1 MADVEFRGQRDFRDD
16 FRQVRKPMALLVGS
30 DDEMIADAYAPL
42 LRSLRPDIAVQVIPG
57 VGHIGPTT
65 EPTALAAIRAVF
77 TNDPVASAR

>member
-1 MADVEFRGQRDFRDD
+1 V
-16 FRQVRKPMALLVGS
+16 
-30 DDEMIADAYAPL
+30 IADAYAPL

-57 VGHIGPTT
+57 IGHIGLTT